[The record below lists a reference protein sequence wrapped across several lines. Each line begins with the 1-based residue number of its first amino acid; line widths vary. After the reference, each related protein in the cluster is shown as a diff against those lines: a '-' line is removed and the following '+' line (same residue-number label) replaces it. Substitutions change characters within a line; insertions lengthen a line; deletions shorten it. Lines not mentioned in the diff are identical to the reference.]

1 MRKINQLFMPD
12 LFAIG
17 LFIIILIIGI
27 FFLIFGLISF
37 KEKRLI
43 ENIPTSN
50 IRSIAMGLVEIF
62 GKVVPITDNILKSPF
77 SEKDCVYYKY
87 RVEELRS
94 SGKNTHWVTIDKGE
108 RHSLFNL
115 EDETGSVLVDPK
127 GAKIDIPIDNK
138 YNSSLGK
145 DPPEA
150 AKRFLATRNIRWE
163 GFIFGINKT
172 MRYSEYFIAPGDKLY
187 IMGTAGDN
195 PYVKEASAEK
205 GVEDIM
211 IKKGKFEKF
220 YYISDRQ
227 EEAVLFKFTAK
238 TYGGIIIGSFL
249 IILSLLVFNWF

>member
-1 MRKINQLFMPD
+1 MPD
-12 LFAIG
+12 LIAIV

-62 GKVVPITDNILKSPF
+62 GRVVPIEYNILKSPF
-77 SEKDCVYYKY
+77 SDKDCVYYKY

-94 SGKNTHWVTIDKGE
+94 SGKNTHWVTVDKGE

-115 EDETGSVLVDPK
+115 EDETGSVLINPK

-138 YNSSLGK
+138 YNSSLGT

-150 AKRFLATRNIRWE
+150 AKRFLASRNIRWE

-172 MRYSEYFIAPGDKLY
+172 MRYSEYFIAPGDNLY
-187 IMGTAGDN
+187 IIGTADDN

-220 YYISDRQ
+220 YYISDKQ
-227 EEAVLFKFTAK
+227 EDAVLFKFTAK

-249 IILSLLVFNWF
+249 ILLSLLVFNWF